1 MDDLLDGVCKAGA
14 CWEWQRGRHR
24 QGYGQFTRGGRTR
37 LAHRAVYEL
46 LCGPIPSGMKVL
58 HRCDNP
64 PCVNPVH
71 LFVGTQADNMADM
84 SRKRRRHKLTAE
96 QVETAKTLRRAG
108 RTQKAVAEEFGVSVA
123 TMGKEAPLGR
133 KARGEEHGRAK
144 LTADQVRAIRDDH
157 ASGVTRRELA
167 ARFAVSKSSVDRVVS
182 GRLWQCVTRRPA
194 RCSP

>member
-1 MDDLLDGVCKAGA
+1 MTDLLDGVRKVGA

-24 QGYGQFTRGGRTR
+24 QGYGQLTRGGRTR

-46 LCGPIPSGMKVL
+46 LCGPVPDGLKVL

-96 QVETAKTLRRAG
+96 QVEQAKGQRRAG
-108 RTQKAVAEEFGVSVA
+108 RPGKAVAADLGVS
-123 TMGKEAPLGR
+123 TTTLHKEAPLGR

-144 LTADQVRAIRDDH
+144 LTAGQVRAIRSEH
-157 ASGVTRRELA
+157 AAGTSRRELA
-167 ARFAVSKSSVDRVVS
+167 VRFGVSKSSVDRVLT
-182 GRLWQCVTRRPA
+182 GRLWQCVA
-194 RCSP
+194 